1 MHQILALLV
10 LFCSVWI
17 ITAQE
22 SKEKPKLAD
31 KLPAKPDNAEPV
43 PGRKLKKIEGFS
55 FLLSEEAA
63 GIDPAKYKRPPLEVL
78 ERECKAMT
86 RAFSPKVLDLFRKLT
101 IWVEWD
107 VKAPLNNRRPG
118 KVIAAYYPETPQQS
132 VAAGRHAL
140 QAKSITIYSLKSLT
154 ESAQPDNDSGDSA
167 TLLHEFV
174 HAVHDQLLGENHEGI
189 KAMYEQ
195 AMERRLYEKECY
207 ASTNHREFFA
217 ELSCAYLDRLSYYPH
232 NRADLKKHDPFT
244 FKVLETVWAGAKSTG
259 AGVPPHSAKASLD
272 LSLSA
277 DVVFGEVVLGK
288 VPEIDKLSGK
298 VVLVGYWGGDFT
310 NVLNRM
316 DRLSSELA
324 DYGLVVVCAYAYKE
338 ERKKIKEFAEKRG
351 VSVSVIEV
359 AWVREPG
366 AKEGH
371 APPGGHAMVFG
382 PDGKCV
388 YRGSAYD
395 ADEPV
400 RAAIGKLLLS
410 SIFGADAAPKT
421 FKPIEDAFA
430 TGGSPVA
437 AYSKVAAL
445 LGSSDP
451 DTKAAA
457 KKLADL
463 ILAPG
468 QKAFDAAQAIAKTDP
483 VGAFV
488 AAEKIAAGFKN
499 TPVAAK
505 ANTLIEKLRS
515 NNAVGAE
522 LKARKLAAEVE
533 RVAGKLRGQEG
544 SFNPSDPV
552 FQRNNQQ
559 ALDLMKTL
567 IGNLRKQYPTAR
579 ATAQAEVAGREF
591 GLP

>member
-1 MHQILALLV
+1 MRQIPALLV
-10 LFCSVWI
+10 LFVSVWFAA
-17 ITAQE
+17 AQE
-22 SKEKPKLAD
+22 PKAQPKSAD
-31 KLPAKPDNAEPV
+31 KLPAKPNNAEPV
-43 PGRKLKKIEGFS
+43 PGRKLKKIEGFN

-63 GIDPAKYKRPPLEVL
+63 GIDPAKYKLPPLEAL

-107 VKAPLNNRRPG
+107 MKVPSPNRRPG
-118 KVIAAYYPETPQQS
+118 TALAVYYPDTPQQS

-140 QAKSITIYSLKSLT
+140 QAKSITICSLKTLT
-154 ESAQPDNDSGDSA
+154 ECAQPDNDSGDSA

-174 HAVHDQLLGENHEGI
+174 HAVHDQLLGFNHADI

-195 AMERRLYEKECY
+195 AMERRLYEKDLY
-207 ASTNHREFFA
+207 AATNHIEFFA

-232 NRADLKKHDPFT
+232 NRADLKKLDPFT

-259 AGVPPHSAKASLD
+259 AAAPRHSAKVTLDVSLP
-272 LSLSA
+272 A
-277 DVVFGEVVLGK
+277 DVQFGKVVLGK
-288 VPEIDKLSGK
+288 VPEADKLSGK

-324 DYGLVVVCAYAYKE
+324 DYGLVVVCPYAYMEKRE
-338 ERKKIKEFAEKRG
+338 KIKEFAEKRG
-351 VSVSVIEV
+351 VSVPVIEV
-359 AWVREPG
+359 AWVKEPG
-366 AKEGH
+366 AKEAH

-395 ADEPV
+395 ADDPV
-400 RAAIGKLLLS
+400 RTAIGKLLLNAAV
-410 SIFGADAAPKT
+410 GAEAAPKLL
-421 FKPIEDAFA
+421 KPIADAFA
-430 TGGSPVA
+430 AGGSPVA
-437 AYSKVAAL
+437 VYSKVAAL
-445 LGSSDP
+445 LGSTDA

-457 KKLADL
+457 KELADL

-468 QKAFDAAQAIAKTDP
+468 RKAFDDAQAIAKTDP
-483 VGAFV
+483 VGAFF

-505 ANTLIEKLRS
+505 ANSLIEKLRS
-515 NNAVGAE
+515 NNTVGAE

-533 RVAGKLRGQEG
+533 RLAGKLRGQEG

-579 ATAQAEVAGREF
+579 ATSQADAAGREF